1 MDLPLLQRTVEEDM
15 MAVRV
20 EMIIHI
26 ITHLLLLIEEAEVC
40 NYYIT
45 PNIQLNQG

>member
-1 MDLPLLQRTVEEDM
+1 MDLQRLQLMDEEDM
-15 MAVRV
+15 MAVRI

-26 ITHLLLLIEEAEVC
+26 ITHLLIEEAEVC